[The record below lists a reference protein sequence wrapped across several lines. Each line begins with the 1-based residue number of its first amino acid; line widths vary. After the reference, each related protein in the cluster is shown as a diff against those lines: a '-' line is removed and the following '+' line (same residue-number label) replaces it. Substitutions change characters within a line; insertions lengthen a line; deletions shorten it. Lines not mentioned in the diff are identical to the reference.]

1 MSKFEIDDTGMPV
14 TERSTR
20 FIQGMVSRM
29 GVSYH
34 KYGAVRNAYPKKIN
48 ALKSMQQRL
57 DRYAEDGNTE
67 WLMDAANFLMIEFM
81 HPAHPKAHFDPQD
94 SDTSPGRTGNNGRR
108 SRRANDERVWEQ
120 PDMPGVTRP

>member
-14 TERSTR
+14 TERSVR
-20 FIQGMVSRM
+20 FLQGMVSRM
-29 GVSYH
+29 GVSFH
-34 KYGAVRNAYPKKIN
+34 KYGHVAKAYPGKVN
-48 ALKSMQQRL
+48 ALASMQERL

-94 SDTSPGRTGNNGRR
+94 SDTSPGRRGNNGRR
-108 SRRANDERVWEQ
+108 HRGDNLHPVWE
-120 PDMPGVTRP
+120 VKA

>member
-34 KYGAVRNAYPKKIN
+34 KYGRVADAYPKKIN
-48 ALKSMQQRL
+48 ALESMQARL
-57 DRYAEDGNTE
+57 DKYKEDGNTE

-81 HPAHPKAHFDPQD
+81 HPAHRSAHFDPQD
-94 SDTSPGRTGNNGRR
+94 SDTSPGRVGHNGRR
-108 SRRANDERVWEQ
+108 SIRDNHGQVWDAPEV
-120 PDMPGVTRP
+120 PR